1 MPVLRFVIALSI
13 VASGLGMSLNAN
25 EPSVADLDFFEK
37 RVRPLLVQR
46 CFECHSAKAEKLKG
60 GLLLDSREAILAGG
74 DSGSAAVVGDVEKSL
89 IVQAIRFDNENVQMP
104 PAGKLPEAEIAVLT
118 EWVRRGLPFTA
129 ANSVKISR
137 RAIDI
142 DEGKKHWAFR
152 PFVDHT
158 LRGNDDLEPRP
169 SGSGLKPSKQPL
181 PDGRGSE
188 SSQAFRV
195 PATISQPRSRIDDFV
210 FAAQTKHG
218 LSPSPEASKQTLIR
232 RLSFDLL
239 GLPPTVDDVHDFVA
253 DESPDAYERLVERML
268 ADPRFGERWTRTWL
282 DLARY
287 CDIGESWRTGEGQP
301 WLYRDWVVQAMNED
315 VPYDGFVRKQLA
327 ADLMLQASE
336 LFNPNAN
343 GVGGPG
349 VSVGTNSTD
358 THNADTHAVGVAV
371 KHEDLAALGLLG
383 LSPSYWKELKL
394 DHNVIKQVVAEEWEE
409 RIEAI
414 GGTFLGLTL
423 ACARCHD
430 HKFDPI
436 TQQDYYGLAGVLASI
451 KIDDRPI
458 IAKPLADQAADAR
471 RQLKES
477 QAQLEKLLKEPKPSG
492 NATDEEKAKAA
503 EVVKQVE
510 GLRAKIAALQQ
521 TPQLNTPVAFG
532 VSEASMIVLP
542 DGPNRT
548 KIEYRPTEP
557 QNVAMQIRGNAANL
571 GAVVSRRFVTVLSAG
586 EPAPFKNGSGRLE
599 LANAIVTDAAPLA
612 ARVIVN
618 RIWAHHFGRGL
629 VATPSNFGTQGE
641 KPTHPELLDDLAA
654 RFIEHGWSLKWLH
667 RETVLSATY
676 RQSSADSR
684 QPIAES
690 RDTVFSEE
698 GKRGQRLSAIGSRL
712 SVDPENVWLARM
724 PLRKLDVEAWR
735 DAMLVATGEMDR
747 RVGGAPQ
754 ELSET
759 ANVRRTV
766 YGLVRRRELSDLLR
780 LHDFPDPVSHSGSRM
795 PTTTPLQQ
803 LFVLNSSYLQARAAA
818 LASRV
823 LREHPQDTAAQI
835 RTVHRW
841 LFAREATDEE
851 IGIGSEF
858 LVTSQSDGVIAD
870 QAWRHYAQALLA
882 TNELQ
887 FVE

>member
-1 MPVLRFVIALSI
+1 MKRGWIIFAVLLVGTANFFVLAQD
-13 VASGLGMSLNAN
+13 ASSKSEATA
-25 EPSVADLDFFEK
+25 ADLDFFEK

-60 GLLLDSREAILAGG
+60 GLLLDSREAILTGG
-74 DSGSAAVVGDVEKSL
+74 DSGPAAVVGDVEKSL

-118 EWVRRGLPFTA
+118 EWGRRGFPFPV
-129 ANSVKISR
+129 ANGTKVSR
-137 RAIDI
+137 RSIDI
-142 DEGKKHWAFR
+142 AEGKKHWAFQPLSVAR
-152 PFVDHT
+152 LSESGLGRHSP
-158 LRGNDDLEPRP
+158 DLESWAAER
-169 SGSGLKPSKQPL
+169 
-181 PDGRGSE
+181 R
-188 SSQAFRV
+188 
-195 PATISQPRSRIDDFV
+195 TRIDDFIYT
-210 FAAQTKHG
+210 AQRKQG
-218 LSPSPEASKQTLIR
+218 LSPSPEASKGTLIR
-232 RLSFDLL
+232 RLTFDLL
-239 GLPPTVDDVHDFVA
+239 GLPPSPEDVQEFLTDK
-253 DESPDAYERLVERML
+253 SPDAYERLVERML
-268 ADPRFGERWTRTWL
+268 ADPRFGERWARTWL

-301 WLYRDWVVQAMNED
+301 WLYRDWVARAMNED
-315 VPYDGFVRKQLA
+315 VPYDVFVRKQLA
-327 ADLMLQASE
+327 ADLLPDFQ
-336 LFNPNAN
+336 P
-343 GVGGPG
+343 
-349 VSVGTNSTD
+349 TD
-358 THNADTHAVGVAV
+358 A
-371 KHEDLAALGLLG
+371 AALGYLG

-458 IAKPLADQAADAR
+458 IAKPLADQAAAAR
-471 RQLKES
+471 AQLKDS
-477 QAQLEKLLKEPKPSG
+477 QAQLDKLLKEPKLSDT
-492 NATDEEKAKAA
+492 ATDEEKAKAA
-503 EVVKQVE
+503 EIAKQIE
-510 GLRAKIAALQQ
+510 SLRGRIAELQQ

-532 VSEASMIVLP
+532 VTEAAMIVLP

-548 KIEYRPTEP
+548 KIEYKPSEP
-557 QNVAMQIRGNAANL
+557 QNVAMQIRGNAANP
-571 GAVVSRRFVTVLSAG
+571 GAVVSRRFVTVLSSG
-586 EPAPFKNGSGRLE
+586 EPVPFKNGSGRLE

-618 RIWAHHFGRGL
+618 RIWTHHFGRGL

-641 KPTHPELLDDLAA
+641 KPTHPELLDDLAT

-667 RETVLSATY
+667 REIVLSGTY
-676 RQSSADSR
+676 RQ
-684 QPIAES
+684 
-690 RDTVFSEE
+690 V
-698 GKRGQRLSAIGSRL
+698 SAIGSRPSADQDNIWL
-712 SVDPENVWLARM
+712 SRM
-724 PLRKLDVEAWR
+724 PVRKLDVEAWR

-754 ELSET
+754 ELSES

-803 LFVLNSSYLQARAAA
+803 LFVLNSSFMQARAGA
-818 LASRV
+818 LARFV
-823 LREHPQDTAAQI
+823 QAERPNDLAAQVALAHE
-835 RTVHRW
+835 R
-841 LFAREATDEE
+841 LFSRGASADE
-851 IGIGSEF
+851 ISTGVEF
-858 LVTSQSDGVIAD
+858 LKSSQVEGVMLDA
-870 QAWRHYAQALLA
+870 AWRQYAQALLA
-882 TNELQ
+882 SNELQ
-887 FVE
+887 FVD

>member
-1 MPVLRFVIALSI
+1 MHCEPMFRFVTLVCVVITSA
-13 VASGLGMSLNAN
+13 NARLRAD
-25 EPSVADLDFFEK
+25 EFPAADLDFFEK

-60 GLLLDSREAILAGG
+60 GLLLDSREAILTGG
-74 DSGSAAVVGDVEKSL
+74 DSGPAAEVGDVEKSL
-89 IVQAIRFDNENVQMP
+89 IVQAIRFDKDNVQMP

-118 EWVRRGLPFTA
+118 EWVRRGLPFPTA
-129 ANSVKISR
+129 NATKANR

-142 DEGKKHWAFR
+142 AEGKKHWAFQK
-152 PFVDHT
+152 FVV
-158 LRGNDDLEPRP
+158 PP
-169 SGSGLKPSKQPL
+169 SGGSRTDRLKADL
-181 PDGRGSE
+181 R
-188 SSQAFRV
+188 
-195 PATISQPRSRIDDFV
+195 TRIDDFIHT
-210 FAAQTKHG
+210 AQRTHG
-218 LSPSPEASKQTLIR
+218 LPPSPEASKGTLIR
-232 RLSFDLL
+232 RLTFDLL
-239 GLPPTVDDVHDFVA
+239 GLPPSPEDVQEFLA
-253 DESPDAYERLVERML
+253 DESPDAYEQLVERLL
-268 ADPRFGERWTRTWL
+268 ADPRFGERWARTWL

-301 WLYRDWVVQAMNED
+301 WLFRDWVVRAMNED
-315 VPYDGFVRKQLA
+315 LPYDEFVRKQLA
-327 ADLMLQASE
+327 ADLLPDFQPIDA
-336 LFNPNAN
+336 
-343 GVGGPG
+343 
-349 VSVGTNSTD
+349 
-358 THNADTHAVGVAV
+358 
-371 KHEDLAALGLLG
+371 AALGFLG

-394 DHNVIKQVVAEEWEE
+394 DHNVIKQVVSEEWEE

-458 IAKPLADQAADAR
+458 IAKPLADQAAAAR
-471 RQLKES
+471 AQLKDS
-477 QAQLEKLLKEPKPSG
+477 QTQLDKLLKEPKLSDT
-492 NATDEEKAKAA
+492 ATDEEKAKAA
-503 EVVKQVE
+503 EVAKQIE
-510 GLRAKIAALQQ
+510 SLRNKIAALQQ

-532 VSEASMIVLP
+532 VTEAAMIVLP

-548 KIEYRPTEP
+548 KIEYKPSEP
-557 QNVAMQIRGNAANL
+557 QNVAMQIRGNAANP
-571 GAVVSRRFVTVLSAG
+571 GAVVSRRFVTVLSPN

-612 ARVIVN
+612 ARVIAN

-667 RETVLSATY
+667 REIVLSATY

-684 QPIAES
+684 EPKANR
-690 RDTVFSEE
+690 RDTVFSGEA
-698 GKRGQRLSAIGSRL
+698 KTVSRLSAVGSRH
-712 SVDPENVWLARM
+712 SADPENVWLARM
-724 PLRKLDVEAWR
+724 PVRKLDVEAWR
-735 DAMLVATGEMDR
+735 DAMLVATGEIDR

-754 ELSET
+754 ELSES
-759 ANVRRTV
+759 ANDRRTV

-780 LHDFPDPVSHSGSRM
+780 LHDFPDPVAHSGSRM

-803 LFVLNSSYLQARAAA
+803 LFVLNSSFLQARAAA
-818 LASRV
+818 LAGRV
-823 LREHPQDTAAQI
+823 LREHPQDTAAKI
-835 RTVHRW
+835 RAVHRW
-841 LFAREATDEE
+841 LFAREATDED
-851 IGIGSEF
+851 IQFGMEF
-858 LVTSQSDGVIAD
+858 LATSQAEGGIAD
-870 QAWRHYAQALLA
+870 QTWRHYAQALLA

>member
-1 MPVLRFVIALSI
+1 MKRCLIAFAVLVSGAANFFVLGQD
-13 VASGLGMSLNAN
+13 ASPKSDAA
-25 EPSVADLDFFEK
+25 ADLDFFEK

-60 GLLLDSREAILAGG
+60 GLLLDSREAILTGG
-74 DSGSAAVVGDVEKSL
+74 DSGPAAVVGDIEKSL

-118 EWVRRGLPFTA
+118 EWVRRGFPFPA
-129 ANSVKISR
+129 ANAAKVSR

-142 DEGKKHWAFR
+142 AEGKKHWAFR
-152 PFVDHT
+152 PLDCGDSSPLSLV
-158 LRGNDDLEPRP
+158 LRSENKQRIETVQ
-169 SGSGLKPSKQPL
+169 SGDESPQSK
-181 PDGRGSE
+181 G
-188 SSQAFRV
+188 
-195 PATISQPRSRIDDFV
+195 RIDSFLYS
-210 FAAQTKHG
+210 AQRRHG
-218 LSPSPEASKQTLIR
+218 LAPSPQADQTTLIR
-232 RLSFDLL
+232 RLTFDLL
-239 GLPPTVDDVHDFVA
+239 GLPPSPEDVQEFLA
-253 DESPDAYERLVERML
+253 DASPDAYEQLVERLL
-268 ADPRFGERWTRTWL
+268 ADPRFGERWARTWL

-287 CDIGESWRTGEGQP
+287 CDIGESWRTGDGQP
-301 WLYRDWVVQAMNED
+301 WLYRDWVARAMNED
-315 VPYDGFVRKQLA
+315 VPYDEFVRKQLA
-327 ADLMLQASE
+327 ADLLPDFQ
-336 LFNPNAN
+336 P
-343 GVGGPG
+343 
-349 VSVGTNSTD
+349 TD
-358 THNADTHAVGVAV
+358 A
-371 KHEDLAALGLLG
+371 AALGFLG

-394 DHNVIKQVVAEEWEE
+394 DHNVIKQVVSEEWEE
-409 RIEAI
+409 RIEAL

-458 IAKPLADQAADAR
+458 IAKPLADQAAAAR
-471 RQLKES
+471 AQLKES
-477 QAQLEKLLKEPKPSG
+477 QAQLDKLLKEPKLSDT
-492 NATDEEKAKAA
+492 ATDEEKAKAA
-503 EVVKQVE
+503 ETAKQIE
-510 GLRAKIAALQQ
+510 SLRGKIAALQQ

-532 VSEASMIVLP
+532 VTEAAMIVLP

-548 KIEYRPTEP
+548 KIEYKPSEP
-557 QNVAMQIRGNAANL
+557 QNVAMQIRGNAANP
-571 GAVVSRRFVTVLSAG
+571 GAVVSRRFVTVLSPN

-629 VATPSNFGTQGE
+629 VATPSNFGTQGD

-654 RFIEHGWSLKWLH
+654 RFIEHRWSLKWLH
-667 RETVLSATY
+667 REIVLSATY
-676 RQSSADSR
+676 RQRSAEGREPMADSR
-684 QPIAES
+684 QSNFLSP
-690 RDTVFSEE
+690 E
-698 GKRGQRLSAIGSRL
+698 GKGLRPSAIGFRLSADQDNI
-712 SVDPENVWLARM
+712 WLARM
-724 PLRKLDVEAWR
+724 PVRKLDVEAWR
-735 DAMLVATGEMDR
+735 DAMLVATGELDR

-803 LFVLNSSYLQARAAA
+803 LFVLNSSFLQARAAA
-818 LASRV
+818 LAGRV

-835 RTVHRW
+835 RAVHRW
-841 LFAREATDEE
+841 LFAREATDED
-851 IGIGSEF
+851 IQFGSEF
-858 LVTSQSDGVIAD
+858 LAASQAEGVIAD

>member
-1 MPVLRFVIALSI
+1 MKSCWLAFAVLLVGTANFFVLAQD
-13 VASGLGMSLNAN
+13 ASPKGEAVSA
-25 EPSVADLDFFEK
+25 ADLDFFEK

-60 GLLLDSREAILAGG
+60 GLLLDSREALFAGG
-74 DSGSAAVVGDVEKSL
+74 DSGPAAVVGDVEKSL

-118 EWVRRGLPFTA
+118 EWVRRGFPFPA
-129 ANSVKISR
+129 AGATKSSKRVIEIS
-137 RAIDI
+137 
-142 DEGKKHWAFR
+142 EGKRHWAFR
-152 PFVDHT
+152 PLNVAR
-158 LRGNDDLEPRP
+158 LSESGPRRPRP
-169 SGSGLKPSKQPL
+169 
-181 PDGRGSE
+181 DSE
-188 SSQAFRV
+188 SRATERQTRV
-195 PATISQPRSRIDDFV
+195 DEFI
-210 FAAQTKHG
+210 FAAQRQHD
-218 LSPSPEASKQTLIR
+218 LSPSPEASKGTLIR

-239 GLPPTVDDVHDFVA
+239 GLPPTPDAIEQFMADD
-253 DESPDAYERLVERML
+253 SPDAYEHLVERL
-268 ADPRFGERWTRTWL
+268 LTDPRFGERWARTWL

-301 WLYRDWVVQAMNED
+301 WLYRDWVVRAMNED
-315 VPYDGFVRKQLA
+315 MPYDEFVRKQLA
-327 ADLMLQASE
+327 ADLMLEAGE
-336 LFNPNAN
+336 TFNPNAI
-343 GVGGPG
+343 GVG
-349 VSVGTNSTD
+349 
-358 THNADTHAVGVAV
+358 AHAVGVAV
-371 KHEDLAALGLLG
+371 KQGDMAALGFLG

-394 DHNVIKQVVAEEWEE
+394 DHNVIKQVVSEEWEE

-471 RQLKES
+471 AQLKES
-477 QAQLEKLLKEPKPSG
+477 QAQLDKLLKEPKLSDT
-492 NATDEEKAKAA
+492 ATDEEKAKGA
-503 EVVKQVE
+503 EVAKQIE
-510 GLRAKIAALQQ
+510 SLRGKIAAWQQ

-532 VSEASMIVLP
+532 VTEAAMIVLP

-548 KIEYRPTEP
+548 KIEYKPSEP
-557 QNVAMQIRGNAANL
+557 QNVAMQIRGNAANP
-571 GAVVSRRFVTVLSAG
+571 GAVVSRRFVAVLSPS

-641 KPTHPELLDDLAA
+641 RPTHPELLDDFAA

-667 RETVLSATY
+667 REIVLSATY
-676 RQSSADSR
+676 RQRSADGRRLMADGRDSNSSGAEDLDR
-684 QPIAES
+684 QP
-690 RDTVFSEE
+690 
-698 GKRGQRLSAIGSRL
+698 SAVTHQPSADQDNI
-712 SVDPENVWLARM
+712 WLARM
-724 PLRKLDVEAWR
+724 PVRKLDVESWR
-735 DAMLVATGEMDR
+735 DSMLVATGELDR

-754 ELSET
+754 ELSEV

-766 YGLVRRRELSDLLR
+766 YGLVRRRELSDVLR
-780 LHDFPDPVSHSGSRM
+780 LHDFPDPVSHSGSRTL
-795 PTTTPLQQ
+795 TTTPLQQ
-803 LFVLNSSYLQARAAA
+803 LFVLNSSFLQTRAAA
-818 LASRV
+818 LARRV
-823 LREHPQDTAAQI
+823 LSEHPQDMPAQI
-835 RTVHRW
+835 RAAHRW
-841 LFAREATDEE
+841 LFARAATDED
-851 IGIGSEF
+851 IQFGSEF
-858 LVTSQSDGVIAD
+858 LATSQAEGLIAD
-870 QAWRHYAQALLA
+870 QAWRHYAQVLLA
-882 TNELQ
+882 SNELQ

>member
-1 MPVLRFVIALSI
+1 MKNCLIAFAVLVLGTANFFVLAQDVSPKSDS
-13 VASGLGMSLNAN
+13 A
-25 EPSVADLDFFEK
+25 ADLEFFEK

-60 GLLLDSREAILAGG
+60 GLLLDSREAILTGG
-74 DSGSAAVVGDVEKSL
+74 DSGPAAVVGDVEKSL

-118 EWVRRGLPFTA
+118 EWVRRGFPFPA
-129 ANSVKISR
+129 ASAKKASR

-142 DEGKKHWAFR
+142 AEGKKHWAFQPLSVAR
-152 PFVDHT
+152 LSESGLSV
-158 LRGNDDLEPRP
+158 PRP
-169 SGSGLKPSKQPL
+169 DSEIQAT
-181 PDGRGSE
+181 GR
-188 SSQAFRV
+188 R
-195 PATISQPRSRIDDFV
+195 TRIDDFIH
-210 FAAQTKHG
+210 AAQRKHG
-218 LSPSPEASKQTLIR
+218 LSPSPDASKRTLIR

-239 GLPPTVDDVHDFVA
+239 GLPPSPEDVQEFLA
-253 DESPDAYERLVERML
+253 DESPDAYEQLVERLL
-268 ADPRFGERWTRTWL
+268 ADPRFGERWSRTWL

-287 CDIGESWRTGEGQP
+287 CDIGESWRTGDGQP
-301 WLYRDWVVQAMNED
+301 WLYRDWVVRAMNED
-315 VPYDGFVRKQLA
+315 VPYDEFVRKQLA
-327 ADLMLQASE
+327 ADLLPDFQ
-336 LFNPNAN
+336 P
-343 GVGGPG
+343 
-349 VSVGTNSTD
+349 TD
-358 THNADTHAVGVAV
+358 A
-371 KHEDLAALGLLG
+371 AALGFLG

-394 DHNVIKQVVAEEWEE
+394 DHNVIKQVVSEEWEE

-451 KIDDRPI
+451 KIDDSPI
-458 IAKPLADQAADAR
+458 IAKPLADQAAAAR
-471 RQLKES
+471 TQLKES
-477 QAQLEKLLKEPKPSG
+477 QAQLDKLLKEPKLSDT
-492 NATDEEKAKAA
+492 ATDEEKAKAT
-503 EVVKQVE
+503 EVAKQIE
-510 GLRAKIAALQQ
+510 SLRGKMAALQQ

-532 VSEASMIVLP
+532 VTEAAMIVLP

-548 KIEYRPTEP
+548 KIEYKPSEP
-557 QNVAMQIRGNAANL
+557 QNVAMQIRGNAANP
-571 GAVVSRRFVTVLSAG
+571 GAVVSRRFVTVLSPN

-667 RETVLSATY
+667 REIVLSATY
-676 RQSSADSR
+676 RQRSADGRS
-684 QPIAES
+684 PTADS
-690 RDTVFSEE
+690 RDTVFTGE
-698 GKRGQRLSAIGSRL
+698 GKTVHRLSAIGSRH
-712 SVDPENVWLARM
+712 SADPENLWLARM
-724 PLRKLDVEAWR
+724 PVRKLDVEGWR
-735 DAMLVATGEMDR
+735 DSMLVATGELDR

-754 ELSET
+754 ELSEV

-803 LFVLNSSYLQARAAA
+803 LFVLNSSFLQVRAAA

-823 LREHPQDTAAQI
+823 LREHPQDTPAQI
-835 RTVHRW
+835 RAVHRW
-841 LFAREATDEE
+841 LFAREATDED
-851 IGIGSEF
+851 IQFGSEF
-858 LVTSQSDGVIAD
+858 LATSQAEGVIAD

>member
-1 MPVLRFVIALSI
+1 MKSCLIAFAVL
-13 VASGLGMSLNAN
+13 ASGAAN
-25 EPSVADLDFFEK
+25 FFVLAQDVSPKSDAAADLEFFEK

-60 GLLLDSREAILAGG
+60 GLLLDSREAILTGG
-74 DSGSAAVVGDVEKSL
+74 DSGPAAVVGDVEKSL

-118 EWVRRGLPFTA
+118 EWVRRGFPFPASNATKA
-129 ANSVKISR
+129 SR
-137 RAIDI
+137 RVIDI
-142 DEGKKHWAFR
+142 AEGKKHWAFR
-152 PFVDHT
+152 PLSVAR
-158 LRGNDDLEPRP
+158 LNESGSKVPRP
-169 SGSGLKPSKQPL
+169 N
-181 PDGRGSE
+181 SE
-188 SSQAFRV
+188 SQATGRR
-195 PATISQPRSRIDDFV
+195 TRIDDFIHT
-210 FAAQTKHG
+210 AQREHG
-218 LSPSPEASKQTLIR
+218 LSLSPEASKGTLIR
-232 RLSFDLL
+232 RLTFDLL
-239 GLPPTVDDVHDFVA
+239 GMPPSPGDVQEFLA
-253 DESPDAYERLVERML
+253 DASPDAYERLVERLL
-268 ADPRFGERWTRTWL
+268 ADPRFGERWARTWL

-287 CDIGESWRTGEGQP
+287 CDIGESWRTGDGQP
-301 WLYRDWVVQAMNED
+301 WLYRDWVARAMNED
-315 VPYDGFVRKQLA
+315 VPYDEFVRKQLA
-327 ADLMLQASE
+327 ADLLPDFQPIDA
-336 LFNPNAN
+336 
-343 GVGGPG
+343 
-349 VSVGTNSTD
+349 
-358 THNADTHAVGVAV
+358 
-371 KHEDLAALGLLG
+371 AALGFLG

-394 DHNVIKQVVAEEWEE
+394 DHNVIKQVVSEEWEE

-458 IAKPLADQAADAR
+458 IAKPLADQAAAAR
-471 RQLKES
+471 TQLKNS
-477 QAQLEKLLKEPKPSG
+477 QTQLDKLLKEPKPSDT
-492 NATDEEKAKAA
+492 ATDEEKAKAG
-503 EVVKQVE
+503 EVAKQIE
-510 GLRAKIAALQQ
+510 SLRGKIAALQQ

-532 VSEASMIVLP
+532 VTEAAMIVLP

-548 KIEYRPTEP
+548 KIEYKPSEP
-557 QNVAMQIRGNAANL
+557 QNVAMQIRGNAANP
-571 GAVVSRRFVTVLSAG
+571 GAVVSRRFVTVLSPN

-667 RETVLSATY
+667 REIVLSATY
-676 RQSSADSR
+676 RQRSADGRRLMADGRYSNSSGTEDLNR
-684 QPIAES
+684 QP
-690 RDTVFSEE
+690 
-698 GKRGQRLSAIGSRL
+698 SAISL
-712 SVDPENVWLARM
+712 QPSADQDNIWLARM
-724 PLRKLDVEAWR
+724 SVRKLDVEAWR
-735 DAMLVATGEMDR
+735 DAMLVATGELDR

-803 LFVLNSSYLQARAAA
+803 LFVLNSSFLQARAAA
-818 LASRV
+818 LAGRV
-823 LREHPQDTAAQI
+823 LREHPQDIPAQI
-835 RTVHRW
+835 RAVHRW
-841 LFAREATDEE
+841 LFAREATDED
-851 IGIGSEF
+851 IQFGSEF
-858 LVTSQSDGVIAD
+858 LATSQAEGVIAD

>member
-1 MPVLRFVIALSI
+1 MKSRLIAFAVLLAGTANFFVLAQD
-13 VASGLGMSLNAN
+13 ASPKSETA
-25 EPSVADLDFFEK
+25 SAADLDFFEK

-74 DSGSAAVVGDVEKSL
+74 DSGPAAVVGDVEKSL

-104 PAGKLPEAEIAVLT
+104 PAGKLPEAEIAALT
-118 EWVRRGLPFTA
+118 EWARRGFPFPAAGVTKTVRR
-129 ANSVKISR
+129 V
-137 RAIDI
+137 IDI
-142 DEGKKHWAFR
+142 AEGKKHWAFR
-152 PFVDHT
+152 EFVVPRSPVAPRQEQPSARAT
-158 LRGNDDLEPRP
+158 LNGSPRTNRESTSVEHSAFQSRSDRATGIRRTRIDEFILASQREHGLEP
-169 SGSGLKPSKQPL
+169 
-181 PDGRGSE
+181 
-188 SSQAFRV
+188 
-195 PATISQPRSRIDDFV
+195 SR
-210 FAAQTKHG
+210 
-218 LSPSPEASKQTLIR
+218 EASRQTLIR
-232 RLSFDLL
+232 RLSFDLI
-239 GLPPTVDDVHDFVA
+239 GLPPTADEVQEFVA
-253 DESPDAYERLVERML
+253 DESPDAYERLVERLL
-268 ADPRFGERWTRTWL
+268 ADPRFGERWARTWL

-301 WLYRDWVVQAMNED
+301 WLYRDWVVRAMNED
-315 VPYDGFVRKQLA
+315 VPYDEFVRKQLA
-327 ADLMLQASE
+327 ADLLPDFQ
-336 LFNPNAN
+336 P
-343 GVGGPG
+343 
-349 VSVGTNSTD
+349 TD
-358 THNADTHAVGVAV
+358 A
-371 KHEDLAALGLLG
+371 AALGFLG

-458 IAKPLADQAADAR
+458 IVKPLADQAAAAR
-471 RQLKES
+471 AQLKES
-477 QAQLEKLLKEPKPSG
+477 QTQFEKLLKEPKPSDT
-492 NATDEEKAKAA
+492 ATDEEKAKAA
-503 EVVKQVE
+503 EVVKQIE
-510 GLRAKIAALQQ
+510 SLRNKIAELQQ

-532 VSEASMIVLP
+532 VTEAAMIVLP

-548 KIEYRPTEP
+548 KIEYKPSEP
-557 QNVAMQIRGNAANL
+557 QNVAMQIRGNAANP
-571 GAVVSRRFVTVLSAG
+571 GAVVSRRFVSVLSLS

-641 KPTHPELLDDLAA
+641 KPTHPELLDDLTA
-654 RFIEHGWSLKWLH
+654 RFIENDWSLKWLH
-667 RETVLSATY
+667 REIVFSATY
-676 RQSSADSR
+676 RQRSAVGRKPMADGRIFNSSEPEDLDRQPSAISR
-684 QPIAES
+684 QP
-690 RDTVFSEE
+690 
-698 GKRGQRLSAIGSRL
+698 SADQDNI
-712 SVDPENVWLARM
+712 WLTQM
-724 PLRKLDVEAWR
+724 PVRKLEVEAWR

-747 RVGGAPQ
+747 RVDGPPQ
-754 ELSET
+754 ELSEV

-803 LFVLNSSYLQARAAA
+803 LFVLNSSFMQARAAA
-818 LASRV
+818 LARFVQAERPNDLGAQVAMAHERLFSR
-823 LREHPQDTAAQI
+823 AA
-835 RTVHRW
+835 
-841 LFAREATDEE
+841 LAEE
-851 IGIGSEF
+851 IATGVEF
-858 LVTSQSDGVIAD
+858 LKVSQGEGLLLDA
-870 QAWRHYAQALLA
+870 AWRQYAQALLA
-882 TNELQ
+882 SNELQ
-887 FVE
+887 FVD

>member
-1 MPVLRFVIALSI
+1 MKRWLIAFA
-13 VASGLGMSLNAN
+13 VFASGSATLIAQDNS
-25 EPSVADLDFFEK
+25 PADLDFFEK

-74 DSGSAAVVGDVEKSL
+74 DSGPAAVVGDVEKSL
-89 IVQAIRFDNENVQMP
+89 IVQAIQFDTENVQMP

-118 EWVRRGLPFTA
+118 EWVRRGLVFPAT
-129 ANSVKISR
+129 SVTKAGR
-137 RAIDI
+137 RVIDI
-142 DEGKKHWAFR
+142 AEGKQHWAFR
-152 PFVDHT
+152 PLDRGADTPHSYGHVDSFIH
-158 LRGNDDLEPRP
+158 
-169 SGSGLKPSKQPL
+169 
-181 PDGRGSE
+181 
-188 SSQAFRV
+188 
-195 PATISQPRSRIDDFV
+195 
-210 FAAQTKHG
+210 AAQQVQG
-218 LSPSPEASKQTLIR
+218 LLPSAEASKATLVR

-239 GLPPTVDDVHDFVA
+239 GLPPTIDDVREFVA

-268 ADPRFGERWTRTWL
+268 ANPRFGERWARTWL

-301 WLYRDWVVQAMNED
+301 WLYRDWVVRAMNED
-315 VPYDGFVRKQLA
+315 VPYDDFVRKQLA
-327 ADLMLQASE
+327 ADLL
-336 LFNPNAN
+336 PNSD
-343 GVGGPG
+343 P
-349 VSVGTNSTD
+349 
-358 THNADTHAVGVAV
+358 ADT
-371 KHEDLAALGLLG
+371 AALGFLG
-383 LSPSYWKELKL
+383 LSPTYWKELKL
-394 DHNVIKQVVAEEWEE
+394 DQNVIKQVVAEEWEE

-458 IAKPLADQAADAR
+458 IRSDLASQAAEAR
-471 RQLKES
+471 NQIK
-477 QAQLEKLLKEPKPSG
+477 QAQAQIDKLLKEPKPG
-492 NATDEEKAKAA
+492 DNATDEEKSKAA
-503 EVVKQVE
+503 DVAKLIES
-510 GLRAKIAALQQ
+510 LRGKIVTLQQ

-532 VSEASMIVLP
+532 VTEAAMIVLP

-548 KIEYRPTEP
+548 KIEYKPSEP
-557 QNVAMQIRGNAANL
+557 QNVAMQIRGNAANV
-571 GAVVSRRFVTVLSAG
+571 GAVVSRRFVSVLS
-586 EPAPFKNGSGRLE
+586 PSVPTPFKNGSGRLE
-599 LANAIVTDAAPLA
+599 LADAIVTDAAPLA

-667 RETVLSATY
+667 REFVLSATY
-676 RQSSADSR
+676 RQSSADGRYSNSSGTEDLNR
-684 QPIAES
+684 QP
-690 RDTVFSEE
+690 
-698 GKRGQRLSAIGSRL
+698 SAIGHQL
-712 SVDPENVWLARM
+712 STDHDNIWLTRM
-724 PLRKLDVEAWR
+724 PVRKLDVEAWR
-735 DAMLVATGEMDR
+735 DAMLVATGELDR

-766 YGLVRRRELSDLLR
+766 YGLIRRCELSDLLR

-803 LFVLNSSYLQARAAA
+803 LFVLNSSFMQARATE
-818 LASRV
+818 LARFV
-823 LREHPQDTAAQI
+823 QAERPNDLAAQVTLTHE
-835 RTVHRW
+835 R
-841 LFAREATDEE
+841 LFCRAATAEE
-851 IGIGSEF
+851 IANGIEF
-858 LVTSQSDGVIAD
+858 VKSSQADGVTPDA
-870 QAWRHYAQALLA
+870 AWRQYAQALLA
-882 TNELQ
+882 SNELQ
-887 FVE
+887 FVD